1 MTSDASEKKEIK
13 MIEFKTNIPA
23 LDKENAVLFKAS
35 ALLEK
40 MGNSPG
46 LSANDFYKALAK
58 SEMDTEEF
66 EALTLAAISIETMM
80 GFDAVSDEFQEP
92 TIH

>member
-1 MTSDASEKKEIK
+1 MFSLIRKLLNGFTSMTSDASEKKEVK

-40 MGNSPG
+40 LGNVPG
-46 LSANDFYKALAK
+46 LSANERRAK
-58 SEMDTEEF
+58 WIQKSSKPS
-66 EALTLAAISIETMM
+66 LLPPSLLK
-80 GFDAVSDEFQEP
+80 Q
-92 TIH
+92 